1 MTIVEMTALSLALGA
16 DLFSVAV
23 PLGMMRPCLREVVRM
38 SFVFALFHI
47 ILLVVGAS
55 AGTYLAG
62 ALERI
67 GQAGE
72 SPVIMAENWAGLF
85 GGGVLFLLG
94 LHLLWESRKK
104 KSEHPI
110 SLPHG
115 GALLV
120 LAVGVSC
127 DALAVGLGMGLLGD
141 GWSHLPLVLG
151 LVIFA
156 VSSIA
161 LLLGER
167 ISRIFPWPLEPLGAL
182 ALCLWGVSAIWR
194 IAR

>member
-1 MTIVEMTALSLALGA
+1 MIVEMTALSLALGA

-38 SFVFALFHI
+38 SFIFALFHI
-47 ILLVVGAS
+47 VFLLVGAS

-62 ALERI
+62 ALERL
-67 GQAGE
+67 GQAGQ
-72 SPVIMAENWAGLF
+72 SPVVMAENWAGLF
-85 GGGVLFLLG
+85 GGGVLFFLG

-104 KSEHPI
+104 KSDRPTG
-110 SLPHG
+110 LPCA
-115 GALLV
+115 GALYV

-127 DALAVGLGMGLLGD
+127 DALAVGLGMGLLGE
-141 GWSHLPLVLG
+141 GWSYLPLVLG
-151 LVIFA
+151 IVIFS

-167 ISRIFPWPLEPLGAL
+167 ISRVLPCPLEPLGAI
-182 ALCLWGVSAIWR
+182 ALCLWGMSAIWR
-194 IAR
+194 IVR

>member
-23 PLGMMRPCLREVVRM
+23 PLGMMRPTLSEVVRM

-47 ILLVVGAS
+47 VLLVVGAS
-55 AGTYLAG
+55 SGAYLAS

-67 GQAGE
+67 GQVGE

-94 LHLLWESRKK
+94 LHLLWESQRKK
-104 KSEHPI
+104 SDRPMT
-110 SLPHG
+110 LPHG
-115 GALLV
+115 GTLLIV
-120 LAVGVSC
+120 AVGVSC

-141 GWSHLPLVLG
+141 GWSQLPLVLG
-151 LVIFA
+151 LVIFG

-161 LLLGER
+161 LSLGER
-167 ISRIFPWPLEPLGAL
+167 ISRMLPWPLEPLGAL
-182 ALCLWGVSAIWR
+182 ALCLWGLHAIWR

>member
-23 PLGMMRPCLREVVRM
+23 PLGMMRPSVREVVRM
-38 SFVFALFHI
+38 SLVFALFHI
-47 ILLVVGAS
+47 VLLIAGAS
-55 AGTYLAG
+55 AGAYLAD

-72 SPVIMAENWAGLF
+72 SSVIMAENWAGLF
-85 GGGVLFLLG
+85 GGCVLFLLG
-94 LHLLWESRKK
+94 LHLLYESRNK
-104 KSEHPI
+104 KSDRPMN
-110 SLPHG
+110 LPHG
-115 GALLV
+115 GTLLV

-127 DALAVGLGMGLLGD
+127 DALAVGFGMGLLGD

-151 LVIFA
+151 TVIFG

-161 LLLGER
+161 LSLGER
-167 ISRIFPWPLEPLGAL
+167 ISRVLPWRLEPLGAL
-182 ALCLWGVSAIWR
+182 ALCLWGIYAIWR